1 MNSQAFY
8 KTYLDEAISLLQSLV
23 QAESFSGAEDKT
35 AIILSEFLDSK
46 EIEYKRYGNN
56 VVARNEHFDPT
67 RETILLNS
75 HHDTVKPNSGYTKDP
90 FEPSI
95 EDGKLFGL
103 GSNDAGGSLVSLI
116 QTFGHFYAEE
126 NLPYNIILAATAEEE
141 NSGPGG
147 IESIL
152 DQLAPVSFA
161 IVGEPTEMKMA
172 VAEKGLLV
180 LDCLSKG
187 KSGHAARDLGVNAIY
202 EAMQDIDWFKNY
214 QFEEVSEYLGPVKMS
229 VTMINSGYQHNVI
242 PDTCSFVV
250 DVRTTDA
257 YSNEEV
263 LETVKNNVRC
273 EVSPRSTRLSPS
285 SISTE
290 MDIVKVAKK
299 LGIEQFG
306 SPTTSDQALM
316 SFPSLK
322 MGPGKSERSHTADEF
337 IWLEEIESGIVGYIQ
352 LLEELFKQ
360 KQSES

>member
-1 MNSQAFY
+1 MNSQTFY
-8 KTYLDEAISLLQSLV
+8 KTYLDEAISLLQSLI
-23 QAESFSGAEDKT
+23 QAESFSGSEDRT
-35 AIILSEFLDSK
+35 AIILSEFLGSK
-46 EIEYKRYGNN
+46 EIECERYRNN
-56 VVARNEHFDPT
+56 IVARNEHFDPS

-90 FEPSI
+90 FEPTI

-116 QTFGHFYAEE
+116 QTFRYFYAEK

-152 DQLAPVSFA
+152 DQLTPISFA

-202 EAMQDIDWFKNY
+202 EAMQDIAWFKDY

-229 VTMINSGYQHNVI
+229 VTMINAGYQHNVI
-242 PDTCSFVV
+242 PDACSFVV
-250 DVRTTDA
+250 DVRTTNA

-273 EVSPRSTRLSPS
+273 EVSPRSIRLSPS
-285 SISTE
+285 SISAE

-299 LGIEQFG
+299 LDIEQFG

-316 SFPSLK
+316 NFPSLK

-337 IWLEEIESGIVGYIQ
+337 ICLEEIENGISGYIQ
-352 LLEELFKQ
+352 LLEELFEL